1 MIPVNPTPK
10 SERTVGDMQAELEAR
25 LAEPLCLANRIQI
38 GLLRTE
44 INERRAAAAVAVVM
58 QVETH
63 EVERGLWCH
72 DCALP
77 SIVRHAVVLTC
88 DPSVRLTEVAICH
101 DCGAHS

>member
-10 SERTVGDMQAELEAR
+10 SQRTVADMQAELTAR
-25 LAEPLCLANRIQI
+25 LAEPMCLANRIQI
-38 GLLRTE
+38 GLLRTA
-44 INERRAAAAVAVVM
+44 IDERRCAAAVAVVM
-58 QVETH
+58 EVETH

-77 SIVRHAVVLTC
+77 SIVRHAVVLT
-88 DPSVRLTEVAICH
+88 DNPTVRLSEVAICH